1 MDSVS
6 RIDAEGVGN
15 VVGAL
20 WEGCPLSS
28 PSPLLS
34 LLPGMVT
41 VDRPLLFG
49 RVDAGESSE
58 IGCAVLRPATVVGT
72 GIRSD
77 ADDNGVEGEALLL
90 LVDDV

>member
-1 MDSVS
+1 
-6 RIDAEGVGN
+6 
-15 VVGAL
+15 
-20 WEGCPLSS
+20 
-28 PSPLLS
+28 
-34 LLPGMVT
+34 MVT